1 MNTTLRSSKEEI
13 ATAAVEI
20 IDTQQERIDELQQR
34 QGILACLVAL
44 LALLHLV
51 G

>member
-20 IDTQQERIDELQQR
+20 IDTQQDRIDELQQR
-34 QGILACLVAL
+34 QAILVSLVAL

>member
-20 IDTQQERIDELQQR
+20 IDSQQERLEALQQR
-34 QGILACLVAL
+34 QVILWALVAL
-44 LALLHLV
+44 LATLQLL
-51 G
+51 

>member
-20 IDTQQERIDELQQR
+20 IDTQQDRIDELQQR
-34 QGILACLVAL
+34 QVILASLVAL

>member
-20 IDTQQERIDELQQR
+20 IDTQQDRIDELQQR
-34 QGILACLVAL
+34 QAVLASLVAL